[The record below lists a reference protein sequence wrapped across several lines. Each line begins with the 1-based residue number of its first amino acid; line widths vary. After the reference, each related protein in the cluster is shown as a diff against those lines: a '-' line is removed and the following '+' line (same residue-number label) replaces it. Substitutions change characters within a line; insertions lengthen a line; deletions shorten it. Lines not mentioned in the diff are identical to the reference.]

1 MELKTWMILLLIILS
16 LGCDVQRVR
25 VASPAAA
32 ASVHAILLPEAPK
45 EGVFMDYLAYDRAHH
60 RVWVPA
66 GNTGSVDVVD
76 TITQSVVQIKGFP
89 TAQVERNGIRRT
101 VGPSSATVGKGVV
114 YVGNRGNAS
123 VCAVDAESL
132 HIERCVTL
140 ASMPDALAYVASTR
154 EVWVTTPRDRSIV
167 VLDAGT
173 PATVTQKATIRMEGQ
188 PEGFA
193 VDEMHGIFYANL
205 EDRDR
210 TLAIAIDS
218 RQVRSTWRP
227 DCGEGGPKGLAVDKS
242 LGFLF
247 VACPDHVVVLDAA
260 HDGKRLSTMAVGPGI
275 DNIDYVESRRELYVA
290 AARAATLTVARVD
303 RRRGL
308 TDVVTMATVPG
319 ARNALATEGG
329 TVYLTDSAEGKI
341 LVVVPPAFP

>member
-1 MELKTWMILLLIILS
+1 MELKTWVMLLLIILL
-16 LGCDVQRVR
+16 LGCDAQRVR
-25 VASPAAA
+25 VASPAAPV
-32 ASVHAILLPEAPK
+32 SVHAILLPEAPK

-89 TAQVERNGIRRT
+89 TAQVERNGIKRT
-101 VGPSSATVGKGVV
+101 VGPSSATVGEGVV

-123 VCAVDAESL
+123 VCAIDAESL
-132 HIERCVTL
+132 RMDRCVTL
-140 ASMPDALAYVASTR
+140 ASMPDALAYVAATK
-154 EVWVTTPRDRSIV
+154 ELWVTTPRDRSIV
-167 VLDAGT
+167 VLDAAT
-173 PATVTQKATIRMEGQ
+173 PGAVAQKATIRMEGQ

-193 VDEMHGIFYANL
+193 VDDTRGIFYTNL

-210 TLAIAIDS
+210 TLAIDIDS
-218 RQVRSTWRP
+218 RQVRSTWLP

-242 LGFLF
+242 LGLLF
-247 VACPDHVVVLDAA
+247 VACPDHVIVLDAA

-290 AARAATLTVARVD
+290 AARAATLTIVRVHN
-303 RRRGL
+303 RKGL
-308 TDVVTMATVPG
+308 TPVVTVATVPG
-319 ARNALATEGG
+319 ARNAVATEGG

-341 LVVVPPAFP
+341 LVVALPAFP